1 MIDVIQYYVLTSSK
15 NASRKHRASLL
26 DIRPRNRT
34 TKTRTPIPGY
44 SFDLIASVVK
54 PLETKLQRTMEHEKM
69 DTGSE
74 QVEIVKQDGG
84 QNGAVPVMPASLAAL
99 SQDEYNRLSR
109 KATWKMDIIIMPVL
123 TIMYILNYLDRQNIA
138 SAKLANIE
146 EELSLSPVEYQTA
159 VR

>member
-1 MIDVIQYYVLTSSK
+1 
-15 NASRKHRASLL
+15 
-26 DIRPRNRT
+26 
-34 TKTRTPIPGY
+34 
-44 SFDLIASVVK
+44 
-54 PLETKLQRTMEHEKM
+54 M